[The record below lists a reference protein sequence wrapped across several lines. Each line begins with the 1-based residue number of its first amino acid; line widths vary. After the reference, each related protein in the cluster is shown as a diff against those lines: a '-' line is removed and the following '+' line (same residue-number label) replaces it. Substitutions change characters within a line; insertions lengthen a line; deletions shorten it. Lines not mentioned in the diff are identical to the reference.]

1 VTVVVEEP
9 EVKPA
14 VHEVSP
20 AGLAPWRFRA
30 GALALDILPGC
41 AVIVTMALV
50 ALTMPFRSRWWWVC
64 VVVGGFVNLL
74 MMFNRTLLPTIND
87 SLGRSFFHITVVR
100 RGGSAAGPWRLLVR
114 DLAHL
119 IDTASVML
127 GWLWPLWDSGRRT
140 FADMLLRTEARIV
153 EPDHRARNI
162 RRMIAVVVLAAASVC
177 ATGSAVS
184 YLAVYRHD
192 RAVDRVRAEI
202 AVQGPK
208 IVEKLLTYDPKSLHD
223 DFAHALSLTT
233 DHYRG
238 QLLTQQQIVEKAT
251 PVSNEYWVT
260 DSAIQTATPTKATM
274 LLFMQGQRG
283 TPPAERYI
291 SATVRV
297 VFARA
302 ADRNWLVDDLTPLTK
317 PRQAE
322 DKK

>member
-1 VTVVVEEP
+1 VTAVVEEP
-9 EVKPA
+9 EVKSA
-14 VHEVSP
+14 VPEASP

-30 GALALDILPGC
+30 GALALDILPGF
-41 AVIVTMALV
+41 AVIATMALV

-74 MMFNRTLLPTIND
+74 TAFNRTLLPTLNE

-114 DLAHL
+114 DFAHL
-119 IDTASVML
+119 LDTASVL
-127 GWLWPLWDSGRRT
+127 VGWLWPLWDSGRRT
-140 FADMLLRTEARIV
+140 FADMLVRTEARIA
-153 EPDHRARNI
+153 EPDRQARDI
-162 RRMIAVVVLAAASVC
+162 RRLIAVVVLAAALLC
-177 ATGSAVS
+177 AIGSAVS
-184 YLAVYRHD
+184 YVAVYRND

-202 AVQGPK
+202 AAQGPK

-223 DFAHALSLTT
+223 DFTRALALTT

-238 QLLTQQQIVEKAT
+238 QLLTQQQIVEKAN
-251 PVSNEYWVT
+251 PVANEYWVT
-260 DSAIQTATPTKATM
+260 DSAVQTATPNKATM
-274 LLFMQGQRG
+274 LLFLQGQRG

-297 VFARA
+297 VFDRA
-302 ADRNWLVDDLTPLTK
+302 ANGNWLVDDLTPLTK